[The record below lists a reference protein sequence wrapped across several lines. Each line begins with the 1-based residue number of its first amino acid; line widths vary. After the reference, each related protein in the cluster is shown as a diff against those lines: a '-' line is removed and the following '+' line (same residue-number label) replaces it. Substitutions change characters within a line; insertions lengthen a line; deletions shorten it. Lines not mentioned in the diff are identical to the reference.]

1 VIATKLPSRNSSSS
15 VARETGQSLNGSS
28 NSVSAS
34 SVPSRFGKKC
44 GVVKLATEK
53 HAANAGSNVA
63 WDDLLACTLMR
74 STSTR
79 SNTVSATMDC

>member
-1 VIATKLPSRNSSSS
+1 MIATKLPSRNSSSS
-15 VARETGQSLNGSS
+15 VARETGQSLNDS